1 MLQQTRAQTVIP
13 YYERF
18 LEKFPDVQAL
28 AAAREGDVL
37 ACWSGLGYYSRA
49 RNLRRAAQAIVASSN
64 FPRDYE
70 DVRQLPGVGPYT
82 AAAVTSIAFDAP
94 HAVVD
99 GNVLRVIARLKND
112 SADVGAPRTRA
123 RFQQI
128 ADKLLDRRNAGR
140 FNQAMMELGATV
152 CLPGAPQC
160 SLCPVSQF
168 CESRK
173 AGRENELPVKLRK
186 PAVLRIELHVT
197 IVENNGRVLL
207 RRRADEESLM
217 AGFWE
222 LPSREDLGGA
232 LKARVVGSFRHTITR
247 HHYTVTVSHGI
258 RSHPTR
264 GFRFWHKKRLGEIP
278 LTTITRKALRLL
290 TSR

>member
-222 LPSREDLGGA
+222 LPAREDLGRA
-232 LKARVVGSFRHTITR
+232 LDARIVGSFRHTITH
-247 HHYTVTVSHGI
+247 HHYTVTVSHGLSSQ
-258 RSHPTR
+258 RAN
-264 GFRFWHKKRLGEIP
+264 GFRFWHKKRLDEIP
-278 LTTITRKALRLL
+278 LTTITRKALELL

>member
-1 MLQQTRAQTVIP
+1 VIP

-18 LEKFPDVQAL
+18 LAKFPDVQAL
-28 AAAREGDVL
+28 AASREADVL

-49 RNLRRAAQAIVASSN
+49 RNLRRAAQAIVAAGK
-64 FPRDYE
+64 FPRDY
-70 DVRQLPGVGPYT
+70 DAVRQLPGVGPYT
-82 AAAVTSIAFDAP
+82 AAAVTSIAFNAP

-112 SADVGAPRTRA
+112 SADIGATRTRA

-128 ADKLLDRRNAGR
+128 ADELLDRRNAGR

-160 SLCPVSQF
+160 SLCPVAQF
-168 CESRK
+168 CEARK

-186 PAVLRIELHVT
+186 PAVLRIELHVA
-197 IVENNGRVLL
+197 IVENSGRVLL

-222 LPSREDLGGA
+222 LPAREDLGGA
-232 LKARVVGSFRHTITR
+232 LDARIVGSFRHTITH
-247 HHYTVTVSHGI
+247 HHYTVTVSHGVSS
-258 RSHPTR
+258 RRTN

-278 LTTITRKALRLL
+278 LTTITRKALALL